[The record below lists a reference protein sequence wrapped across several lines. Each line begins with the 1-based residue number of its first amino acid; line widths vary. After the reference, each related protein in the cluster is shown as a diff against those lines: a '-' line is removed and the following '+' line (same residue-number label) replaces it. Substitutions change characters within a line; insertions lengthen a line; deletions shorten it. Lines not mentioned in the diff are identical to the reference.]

1 MAQSPCPH
9 RIVDDMGYAFC
20 MGSIG
25 GAVWHCV
32 KGYRNSPPGFRAR
45 LTGSTKAIAARAPV
59 LGGNFAVWGL
69 CFSSFD
75 CIYLHLRRKDD
86 PLNAIAAGAS
96 TGAALAWRAGL
107 SSMAKSA
114 MVGGVFLAVIEG
126 LGLGLQKMMTPSQPQ
141 GPISPYSTYKPGDG
155 GLQSMSFCRK
165 CVGRNLWKFQCVV
178 LNEQGDMWGHWMPV
192 MKIQKICLQ
201 ARILQEQIIHSHG
214 IQMKAGWMI
223 WILNLIALDQQMMA
237 ILECM
242 RVKARVF
249 HLVMLRISVICRM
262 D

>member
-32 KGYRNSPPGFRAR
+32 KGYRNAPPGFRHR
-45 LTGSTKAIAARAPV
+45 FTGSTKAVAARAPV

-114 MVGGVFLAVIEG
+114 LVGGVFLAVIEG
-126 LGLGLQKMMTPSQPQ
+126 LGLGLQKMMTPNQQQ
-141 GPISPYSTYKPGDG
+141 GPISPYSTYKPGG
-155 GLQSMSFCRK
+155 GGPIGRHVGSLDASDENPDNMMNTNIAGIDNSQPWNTNEGDLDDTDFEFDTFGTNRNDDYVQSFDTGSDNISF
-165 CVGRNLWKFQCVV
+165 GN
-178 LNEQGDMWGHWMPV
+178 D
-192 MKIQKICLQ
+192 
-201 ARILQEQIIHSHG
+201 S
-214 IQMKAGWMI
+214 
-223 WILNLIALDQQMMA
+223 
-237 ILECM
+237 
-242 RVKARVF
+242 
-249 HLVMLRISVICRM
+249 
-262 D
+262 

>member
-45 LTGSTKAIAARAPV
+45 FTGSTKAIAARAPV

-75 CIYLHLRRKDD
+75 CVYLHLRRKDD

-114 MVGGVFLAVIEG
+114 LVGGVFLAVIEG
-126 LGLGLQKMMTPSQPQ
+126 LGLGLQKMMTPNQQQ
-141 GPISPYSTYKPGDG
+141 GPISPYSTYKPGHG
-155 GLQSMSFCRK
+155 GLGPGRHVGSLDASDDNPDNMIGTNIAGVDNSQPWNTNEGGLDDLDFEFDTFGETESVEHNFGSFDD
-165 CVGRNLWKFQCVV
+165 NSENITF
-178 LNEQGDMWGHWMPV
+178 GDSS
-192 MKIQKICLQ
+192 
-201 ARILQEQIIHSHG
+201 QE
-214 IQMKAGWMI
+214 
-223 WILNLIALDQQMMA
+223 
-237 ILECM
+237 
-242 RVKARVF
+242 
-249 HLVMLRISVICRM
+249 
-262 D
+262 

>member
-25 GAVWHCV
+25 GAVWHCI
-32 KGYRNSPPGFRAR
+32 KGYRNAPPGILNRCR
-45 LTGSTKAIAARAPV
+45 GSTKAIAARAPV

-75 CIYLHLRRKDD
+75 CVYLHLRRKDD

-96 TGAALAWRAGL
+96 TGATLAWRAGV

-126 LGLGLQKMMTPSQPQ
+126 LGLALQKMMTPNQQQ
-141 GPISPYSTYKPGDG
+141 GPISPYSTYKPGAAG
-155 GLQSMSFCRK
+155 GGPMNRH
-165 CVGRNLWKFQCVV
+165 VG
-178 LNEQGDMWGHWMPV
+178 
-192 MKIQKICLQ
+192 
-201 ARILQEQIIHSHG
+201 
-214 IQMKAGWMI
+214 
-223 WILNLIALDQQMMA
+223 ALDASDDSMDTMIGTNIAGADNSQPWNTNDGDLDDLDFEFDTFGSHRNNDDFDLGQQQN
-237 ILECM
+237 
-242 RVKARVF
+242 
-249 HLVMLRISVICRM
+249 ISFGNTDDDDV
-262 D
+262 

>member
-32 KGYRNSPPGFRAR
+32 KGYRNSPPGIVMRFR
-45 LTGSTKAIAARAPV
+45 GSTKAIASRAPV

-114 MVGGVFLAVIEG
+114 LVGGVFLAVIEG
-126 LGLGLQKMMTPSQPQ
+126 LGLGLQKMMTPNQQQ
-141 GPISPYSTYKPGDG
+141 GPISPYSTYKPGG
-155 GLQSMSFCRK
+155 GPLNRH
-165 CVGRNLWKFQCVV
+165 VG
-178 LNEQGDMWGHWMPV
+178 
-192 MKIQKICLQ
+192 
-201 ARILQEQIIHSHG
+201 
-214 IQMKAGWMI
+214 
-223 WILNLIALDQQMMA
+223 ALDA
-237 ILECM
+237 SDEIGEG
-242 RVKARVF
+242 
-249 HLVMLRISVICRM
+249 MLRPNIAGMDNAQSWNTNEGDLDDLDFEFDTFGSRSNDTADFDLGNQSNISFSGNNN
-262 D
+262 DDL